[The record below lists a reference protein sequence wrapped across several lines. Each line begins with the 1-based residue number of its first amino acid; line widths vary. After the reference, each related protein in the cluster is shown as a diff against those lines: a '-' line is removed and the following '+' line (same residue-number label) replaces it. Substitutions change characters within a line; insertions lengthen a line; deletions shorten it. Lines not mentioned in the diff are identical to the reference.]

1 MPSML
6 SGMSR
11 AFIRPGMIGGNRREM
26 SADTLGRL
34 KLRASI
40 RGSFFDRQ
48 KVSRMVGRMNAK
60 VLSNLG
66 HNIKNAAKTGIGRGK
81 GKITKAA
88 KKRQQRG
95 KPVEFV
101 GGLYIDL
108 TGYSSGTPRPA
119 GQPIRSWAPK
129 KFMYNDIVDFYDP
142 ARGTAVIGT
151 YKTKP
156 KLAQLH
162 QFGGTVKQ
170 TAWRIGVGAARNAY
184 LRKTAGSGAAGRD
197 SKGRFTKGSY
207 RGPQKNQYQYG
218 SLIWNID
225 SIGGF
230 RHSRNWERTTMTRMA
245 HYPARPFMAGS
256 KKVEEAMRKANE
268 KWRNMLSRN

>member
-40 RGSFFDRQ
+40 RGNFFDKP
-48 KVSRMVGRMNAK
+48 KVARMIGKMNVK

-88 KKRQQRG
+88 KARQGRG

-101 GGLYIDL
+101 GGLYLDI
-108 TGYSSGTPRPA
+108 TGYSSGTPRQA

-129 KFMYNDIVDFYDP
+129 KFMYGDIVNFYDA

-170 TAWRIGVGAARNAY
+170 TAWRIGVGTARTAY
-184 LRKTAGSGAAGRD
+184 LRSRGNGRQGRD
-197 SKGRFTKGSY
+197 ERGRFTTAL
-207 RGPQKNQYQYG
+207 PQANQYKYG
-218 SLIWNID
+218 ALIWNID
-225 SIGGF
+225 SLGGF
-230 RHSRNWERTTMTRMA
+230 RHSRNWDRTTMTRMA
-245 HYPARPFMAGS
+245 RYPARPYMAGS
-256 KKVEEAMRKANE
+256 KRVDEAIRKANE
-268 KWRNMLSRN
+268 KWRNMLARN

>member
-34 KLRASI
+34 RLRASI

-48 KVSRMVGRMNAK
+48 KVSRLVGKMNVK

-88 KKRQQRG
+88 KARQGRG

-101 GGLYIDL
+101 GGLYLDI

-129 KFMYNDIVDFYDP
+129 KFMYGDIVNFYDA

-156 KLAQLH
+156 WLAQLH
-162 QFGGTVKQ
+162 QMGGTVKQ

-184 LRKTAGSGAAGRD
+184 LRKRGNGRQGRD
-197 SKGRFTKGSY
+197 ERGRYTSSL
-207 RGPQKNQYQYG
+207 PQANQYEYG
-218 SLIWNID
+218 ALIWQID
-225 SIGGF
+225 KAGKF
-230 RHSRNWERTTMTRMA
+230 KHSRNWDRTTITRMA
-245 HYPARPFMAGS
+245 RYPARPFMAGS
-256 KKVEEAMRKANE
+256 KRVDAAVAKANE
-268 KWRNMLSRN
+268 KWRDMLARN

>member
-11 AFIRPGMIGGNRREM
+11 LFIRPGMIGGNRREM

-40 RGSFFDRQ
+40 KGNFFDRQ
-48 KVSRMVGRMNAK
+48 KVSRMIGKMNAD
-60 VLSNLG
+60 VLSKLG
-66 HNIKNAAKTGIGRGK
+66 HNIKNAAKAGIGRGS
-81 GKITKAA
+81 GKVSGAA
-88 KKRQQRG
+88 KRRAGRG

-101 GGLYIDL
+101 GGLYLDI
-108 TGYSSGTPRPA
+108 TAHGSGTPRPA

-129 KFMYNDIVDFYDP
+129 KWFYNDIVDFYDP

-156 KLAQLH
+156 WLTQLH
-162 QFGGTVKQ
+162 QFGGVVKE

-184 LRKTAGSGAAGRD
+184 LSSRGNGKQGRD
-197 SKGRFTKGSY
+197 EKGRYTSSL
-207 RGPQKNQYQYG
+207 PQANQYQYG
-218 SLIWNID
+218 ALQWVTNK
-225 SIGGF
+225 GGF
-230 RHSRNWERTTMTRMA
+230 RYSRNWEKTRITRMA
-245 HYPARPFMAGS
+245 RYPARPYMAGS
-256 KKVEEAMRKANE
+256 KRVDEAVRKANE
-268 KWRNMLSRN
+268 KWRNMLGRN

>member
-40 RGSFFDRQ
+40 RGNFFDRP
-48 KVSRMVGRMNAK
+48 KVAKMIGKMNAK

-66 HNIKNAAKTGIGRGK
+66 YDIKQAAQKGIGQSPPK
-81 GKITKAA
+81 TSAA
-88 KKRQQRG
+88 ARQRMGRG

-101 GGLYIDL
+101 GGLYLDI
-108 TGYSSGTPRPA
+108 TTYGS
-119 GQPIRSWAPK
+119 GQPRAAGKPVKSWAPRRW
-129 KFMYNDIVDFYDP
+129 FYYDIRDYFDP
-142 ARGTAVIGT
+142 ARITAVIGT
-151 YKTKP
+151 EKTAP
-156 KLAQLH
+156 WMAQLH

-184 LRKTAGSGAAGRD
+184 LRKRGNGRQGRDERGRYTSSLPQANQYEYGALIWQIDKAGR
-197 SKGRFTKGSY
+197 F
-207 RGPQKNQYQYG
+207 KN
-218 SLIWNID
+218 
-225 SIGGF
+225 
-230 RHSRNWERTTMTRMA
+230 SRNWERTTITRMA
-245 HYPARPFMAGS
+245 RYPARPFMAGS
-256 KKVEEAMRKANE
+256 KRVDAAVAKANE
-268 KWRNMLSRN
+268 KWRNMLARN

>member
-34 KLRASI
+34 KLRASL
-40 RGSFFDRQ
+40 RGNFFYKP
-48 KVSRMVGRMNAK
+48 KVSRMIGKMNAK

-66 HNIKNAAKTGIGRGK
+66 LYIKNEAKAGIGRNAPK
-81 GKITKAA
+81 TSAA
-88 KKRQQRG
+88 ARKRLGRG

-101 GGLYIDL
+101 GGLYLDI
-108 TGYSSGTPRPA
+108 TAYGSGEPRAA
-119 GQPIRSWAPK
+119 GKPIQSWAPK
-129 KFMYNDIVDFYDP
+129 RWFYYDIIDVYDP

-156 KLAQLH
+156 WLAQLH
-162 QFGGTVKQ
+162 QMGGTVKQ

-184 LRKTAGSGAAGRD
+184 LRRQAGRSAAGRD
-197 SKGRFTKGSY
+197 ASGRFTKGQSL
-207 RGPQKNQYQYG
+207 GPQRNQYEYG
-218 SLIWNID
+218 ALQWVTNK
-225 SIGGF
+225 GGF
-230 RHSRNWERTTMTRMA
+230 RYSRNWEKTSITRMA
-245 HYPARPFMAGS
+245 RYPARPYMAGS
-256 KKVEEAMRKANE
+256 KRVDAAVAKANE
-268 KWRNMLSRN
+268 KWRNMLARN

>member
-6 SGMSR
+6 YGMSR
-11 AFIRPGMIGGNRREM
+11 AFIRPGMVGGNRREM
-26 SADTLGRL
+26 SAETLGRL

-48 KVSRMVGRMNAK
+48 KVARMVGKMNVKA
-60 VLSNLG
+60 LSNLG
-66 HNIKNAAKTGIGRGK
+66 LYIKNEAKAGIGRGK

-129 KFMYNDIVDFYDP
+129 KFMYYDIVDFYDP
-142 ARGTAVIGT
+142 VRMTAVIGT

-156 KLAQLH
+156 WLAQLH
-162 QFGGTVKQ
+162 QMGGTVKQ

-184 LRKTAGSGAAGRD
+184 LRKSAARSGGGRD

-207 RGPQKNQYQYG
+207 SGPQKNQYEYG
-218 SLIWNID
+218 ALIWQID
-225 SIGGF
+225 KAGRF
-230 RHSRNWERTTMTRMA
+230 KNSRNWERTTITRMA
-245 HYPARPFMAGS
+245 TYPARPFMAGS
-256 KKVEEAMRKANE
+256 KRVDKAVEKAKE
-268 KWRNMLSRN
+268 KWRNMLARN